1 MDAAEVVV
9 HEPERDSSGMV
20 LDLLRK
26 GVSQARE
33 TANAH
38 SHGQVLP
45 LYERRAHVLRVGI
58 PAYHFYVTANAGC
71 WRIAPVI
78 VNRSA
83 VNLLQLRII
92 NIRSES
98 SFYGL

>member
-1 MDAAEVVV
+1 MDAAEIVV
-9 HEPERDSSGMV
+9 HEPKRDSSGMV

-33 TANAH
+33 TANTH

-45 LYERRAHVLRVGI
+45 LYERRAHMLRVGI
-58 PAYHFYVTANAGC
+58 PAHYFYVTANAGC
-71 WRIAPVI
+71 RRVAPVV

-83 VNLLQLRII
+83 VNFLQLRVI
-92 NIRSES
+92 NIRPER